1 METVIKIIGICI
13 CFASLFSVAD
23 LRTIYFHL
31 PLIFALG
38 CIVFCLGDICGK
50 LRSK

>member
-1 METVIKIIGICI
+1 METVTKVIGIGI
-13 CFASLFSVAD
+13 CFASLFSFAD
-23 LRTIYFHL
+23 LRTCYFHL

-50 LRSK
+50 LRCK